1 MKLFLDKDLKEAER
15 VSFHPCDNTASVVLS
30 NEDFLKFLE
39 IWGGEY
45 EWLDV
50 TAEV

>member
-1 MKLFLDKDLKEAER
+1 
-15 VSFHPCDNTASVVLS
+15 VLS
-30 NEDFLKFLE
+30 NADFHKFLE

-50 TAEV
+50 SQTV